1 MGILE
6 PLLRGFEGEHDLED
20 MFTVSNASMLAD
32 SMGMIHDFDTFLG
45 MYAGFME
52 TLPSASVL
60 VAEQEGKIV
69 GHAMVWWRD
78 VAGGHRLYSHQ
89 SSVLPEYAC
98 IRERLMDWAERRLA
112 EIALG
117 HRSDASK
124 MLETQA
130 VPGTALDAIVKCMG
144 YVPSR
149 HFFEMVGPLDA
160 VPAAV
165 APEGITITPLL
176 EHSVREA
183 WAVSREAFMDH
194 WCYSEKNWSNERLEE
209 IIASPLFD
217 LSLWFIAVADGR
229 VVGSVRNYIKPDENA
244 ILGRKRGYISNLCV
258 LRPWRRRG
266 IASALLSKSMAGLAS
281 RGLTEAR
288 LTVDSE
294 RTTGALSLYTKAGF
308 SVSNTYVNYWKLL
321 AEC

>member
-1 MGILE
+1 MGISE
-6 PLLRGFEGEHDLED
+6 PLLRGLEGGNDLED
-20 MFTVSNASMLAD
+20 MFAVSNASMLTD
-32 SMGMIHDFDTFLG
+32 SMGMIYDFDTFRG
-45 MYAGFME
+45 MYEGFME

-60 VAEQEGKIV
+60 VAEQEGKVV

-98 IRERLMDWAERRLA
+98 IRERFMDWAERRLT

-130 VPGTALDAIVKCMG
+130 VAGTALDAIVKGRG
-144 YVPSR
+144 YLPSR
-149 HFFEMVGPLDA
+149 HFFEMVSPLDA

-165 APEGITITPLL
+165 APEGITITPLP
-176 EHSVREA
+176 EQRVREA
-183 WAVSREAFMDH
+183 WAASHEAFMDH
-194 WCYSEKNWSNERLEE
+194 WGHSEKNWSDERLEE

-217 LSLWFIAVADGR
+217 LSLWFVAVADGR
-229 VVGSVRNYIKPDENA
+229 TVGSVRNYIKPDENA

-266 IASALLSKSMAGLAS
+266 IAAALLSKSMAGLAL
-281 RGLTEAR
+281 RGLAEAR
-288 LTVDSE
+288 LAVDPEGTNS
-294 RTTGALSLYTKAGF
+294 ALSLYTKAGF
-308 SVSNTYVNYWKLL
+308 SVSNTYVSYWKPLG
-321 AEC
+321 